1 MNLTNQEISESRYQS
16 IETLASVIANFAL
29 DSHFAVSPWPH
40 SISVTVRKPNA
51 LPFASAA
58 GITIERSHRARVRTL
73 NGGDEVYIALGSNL
87 GDRLGN
93 FDKALKMLQ
102 KEGLEILDVSGLY
115 ESEPMYVEEQP
126 RFLNAVCKVLSRSC
140 RGLMLGT
147 NSLFP

>member
-1 MNLTNQEISESRYQS
+1 MNLTNQEISESQYQS

-58 GITIERSHRARVRTL
+58 GITVERNRRARARASTL
-73 NGGDEVYIALGSNL
+73 NSGDEVYIALGSNL

-93 FDKALKMLQ
+93 FEKALKMLQ

-126 RFLNAVCKVLSRSC
+126 QFLNAVCKV
-140 RGLMLGT
+140 
-147 NSLFP
+147 